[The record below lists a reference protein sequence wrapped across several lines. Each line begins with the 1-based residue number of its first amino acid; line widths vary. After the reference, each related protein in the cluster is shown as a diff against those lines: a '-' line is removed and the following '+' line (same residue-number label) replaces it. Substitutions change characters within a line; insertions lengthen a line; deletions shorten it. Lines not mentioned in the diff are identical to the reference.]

1 MFSFIY
7 NAFLLL
13 IALIALPK
21 LLWHWFVLG
30 KYRQSLKM
38 RLGFALPSFTPKEGQ
53 EVIWIHAVSMGE
65 TRAVIPLYRLIR
77 KHRPEAAVVISTTTE
92 TGNSEAKRS
101 MPDADAFFFL
111 PLDFSWI
118 IRRLL
123 KRIRPTTLILCESD
137 FWYHLLKIAKENQAR
152 IALVNGKISL
162 RSTKRFQKVLFFTKR
177 LFSSFDILCLQSN
190 LYRDRFLSLG
200 IAPEKLIVTGN
211 LKLDAPSKKLDA
223 TELQLLR
230 KTFEIAPSDLV
241 LVIGSTHAPEEEEI
255 LSLLPALWE
264 KIPHL
269 KVLLVPRH
277 PERFTEVFQLIQNK
291 NLGCARYSQMT
302 SDRLVLVDTMGL
314 LHQCYQLANVA
325 IVGGSF
331 IPTVGGHNIM
341 EPVLLGVPVLFGPHM
356 HSQPD
361 LTELVL
367 TAHAGKQLTID
378 ELSNT
383 LFEILENPKPW
394 ISACEALNSSVQGAS
409 QRTFDHIFNK
419 F

>member
-13 IALIALPK
+13 IGIIALPK

-30 KYRQSLKM
+30 KYRQSLKE
-38 RLGFALPSFTPKEGQ
+38 RLGFSLPSFTPKQ

-65 TRAVIPLYRLIR
+65 TRAIIPLYRLIR
-77 KHRPEAAVVISTTTE
+77 KNRPDAAVVISTTTE

-137 FWYHLLKIAKENQAR
+137 LWYHLLKITKENKAK

-162 RSTKRFQKVLFFTKR
+162 RSTNRFQKVSFFTKR
-177 LFSSFDILCLQSN
+177 LFSSFDILCVQSN
-190 LYRDRFLSLG
+190 LYRERFLSLG
-200 IAPEKLIVTGN
+200 IPPEKLIVTGN
-211 LKLDAPSKKLDA
+211 LKLDAPSKKMDA

-230 KTFEIAPSDLV
+230 KTFEIAPSDPV

-255 LSLLPALWE
+255 LALLPSLWQ
-264 KIPHL
+264 KIPQL

-277 PERFTEVFQLIQNK
+277 PERFAEVFELIQAK
-291 NLGCARYSQMT
+291 GFSCSRYT
-302 SDRLVLVDTMGL
+302 DRKSDRLILVDTMGL

-331 IPTVGGHNIM
+331 TPTVGGHNIM

-356 HSQPD
+356 YSQPD

-367 TAHAGKQLTID
+367 SAHAGKQLTID
-378 ELSNT
+378 ELPAA
-383 LFEILENPKPW
+383 LLEILGNPKPW
-394 ISACEALNSSVQGAS
+394 TTACEALNQSVQGAS
-409 QRTFDHIFNK
+409 QRTFDHIFSTN
-419 F
+419 